1 MPQPQWGDN
10 EYDLLFKAVENL
22 EPFVDGSNYMRAQW
36 GDLRYDLL
44 FKLASN
50 ISNISGGGGTTP
62 GPIPTIAT
70 PANATDFSGLPGGVA
85 PPAGEDKIYW
95 AIKDAASYW
104 TIGSG
109 DTQWTEVWKNA

>member
-1 MPQPQWGDN
+1 MALTAYFNDTKQV
-10 EYDLLFKAVENL
+10 LLFKICEELVPLSSADVTPYFNDT
-22 EPFVDGSNYMRAQW
+22 PQA
-36 GDLRYDLL
+36 LL
-44 FKLASN
+44 YKMSQL
-50 ISNISGGGGTTP
+50 IGGISGGGGTTP